1 VTTLI
6 QIPLVGPAGEP
17 ADLKRILVSQGFA
30 ELSPMRLDGS
40 VPALEAT
47 LPLHRA
53 RPRRVRIEA
62 GRPGH
67 VGIAVLGPAPGPRLI
82 AQVERAARLVLRLDA
97 DLSGFYLKA
106 SADPDLAWAAAGA
119 GRILR
124 SPTVFED
131 VIKTLC
137 TTNCSWGLTR
147 KMVDTLVTELGEPA
161 IGGGGDPLTNAF
173 PTPDAIASMPVSF
186 YRDVVRSGY
195 RAPHFPA
202 IADMVISGCLDLE
215 VMTEDQKVPDTV
227 VQETL
232 LSLPGIGPYAMSHI
246 MMTLGRYPLL
256 VLDSWTRPKFAK
268 LAGKRR
274 QPTDA
279 QIRRRFARYGDH
291 AGLAFWLYVTRDWV
305 TEPSPV

>member
-1 VTTLI
+1 MTTLI

-17 ADLKRILVSQGFA
+17 ADLRRILVSQGFA
-30 ELSPMRLDGS
+30 ELSPMRLDESG
-40 VPALEAT
+40 PALEAT

-53 RPRRVRIEA
+53 RPRRVRMEA

-67 VGIAVLGPAPGPRLI
+67 VGITVLGPVPGPRLA
-82 AQVERAARLVLRLDA
+82 AQVERAARHVLRLDA
-97 DLSGFYLKA
+97 DLSVFYLKA
-106 SADPDLAWAAAGA
+106 SADPDLAWAATGA

-147 KMVDTLVTELGEPA
+147 KMVDALVTELGEPA
-161 IGGGGDPLTNAF
+161 IGGSGDPLTNAF
-173 PTPDAIASMPVSF
+173 PTPEAISGQPPAF
-186 YRDVVRSGY
+186 YREVVKAGY

-202 IADMVISGCLDLE
+202 IGKLVASGELPLE
-215 VMTEDQKVPDTV
+215 AMATDHETDD
-227 VQETL
+227 ETL
-232 LSLPGIGPYAMSHI
+232 EELLLGLPGIGPYAAAHI
-246 MMTLGRYPLL
+246 MMTLGRYPRL
-256 VLDSWTRPKFAK
+256 VLDSWTRPKYAK

-274 QPTDA
+274 QPSDT
-279 QIRRRFARYGDH
+279 QIRRRFAKYGDH

-305 TEPSPV
+305 PELAEA